1 MHKLVSTLAAAF
13 IATTFVMGSAFAQT
27 AASTAKSSTPAVIT
41 GTTPAVP
48 LENTVKATAPAAVA
62 SVKTP
67 VSVKK
72 PVEYS
77 KTSKAKKEEKAKD
90 ESATPVK

>member
-1 MHKLVSTLAAAF
+1 MHKLAAALA
-13 IATTFVMGSAFAQT
+13 ATTFIMGSAFAQT

-41 GTTPAVP
+41 ATTPAVP

-67 VSVKK
+67 ASVKK
-72 PVEYS
+72 PVEYH
-77 KTSKAKKEEKAKD
+77 KASKAKKVEKAKD
-90 ESATPVK
+90 ESAAPVK